1 MYLEQREPWV
11 VQDLQEDEANL
22 VPLETPDPRY
32 DIEHCRKKLSLVS
45 KIFLHRVMM
54 DLQEILEHVALMETL

>member
-32 DIEHCRKKLSLVS
+32 DIEHCRKKLSL
-45 KIFLHRVMM
+45 FLKFVC
-54 DLQEILEHVALMETL
+54 IG